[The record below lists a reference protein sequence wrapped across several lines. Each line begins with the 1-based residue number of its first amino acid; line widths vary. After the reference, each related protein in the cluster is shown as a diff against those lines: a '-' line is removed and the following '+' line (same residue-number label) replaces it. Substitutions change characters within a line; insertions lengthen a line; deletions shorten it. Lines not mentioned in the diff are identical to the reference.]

1 MLPITSPPMSGLQW
15 ICSDELGP
23 KNPFRFIFS
32 NLLNVTN
39 VPEHSYGAKA
49 GLANQQQSTE
59 F

>member
-15 ICSDELGP
+15 ICSDELRP

-39 VPEHSYGAKA
+39 VPEHSFGAKA
-49 GLANQQQSTE
+49 GLE
-59 F
+59 HRI